1 SGKGSRRVGGLRRQT
16 GRRKRMIEPDL
27 RCIEFVEL
35 VTDWA
40 EGALDDVTVARF
52 EEHLAFCAACGAF
65 VGQLRQASAILHQ
78 LDSGAPLPEARDT
91 LLRMF
96 RSQGDS

>member
-1 SGKGSRRVGGLRRQT
+1 
-16 GRRKRMIEPDL
+16 MIEPDL

-52 EEHLAFCAACGAF
+52 EEHLAFCTGCGAY
-65 VGQLRQASAILHQ
+65 VVQLRQAASVLKE
-78 LDSGAPLPEARDT
+78 LDWVAPPPEARDT

-96 RSQGDS
+96 RSQLRS

>member
-1 SGKGSRRVGGLRRQT
+1 
-16 GRRKRMIEPDL
+16 MIEPDL

-40 EGALDDVTVARF
+40 EGVLDDVTVARF
-52 EEHLAFCAACGAF
+52 EEHLAFCTGCSEY
-65 VGQLRQASAILHQ
+65 VVQLRHAASVLHE
-78 LDSGAPLPEARDT
+78 LDADAPPAEARDA

-96 RSQGDS
+96 RDQPHS

>member
-1 SGKGSRRVGGLRRQT
+1 
-16 GRRKRMIEPDL
+16 MIGPDL

-65 VGQLRQASAILHQ
+65 VDQVRHTSAVLHQ
-78 LDSGAPLPEARDT
+78 LDSGAPRPEARDT

-96 RSQGDS
+96 RTQREA

>member
-1 SGKGSRRVGGLRRQT
+1 
-16 GRRKRMIEPDL
+16 MIEPDL

-40 EGALDDVTVARF
+40 EGALDDVTIARF
-52 EEHLAFCAACGAF
+52 EEHLAFCAGCGEY
-65 VGQLRQASAILHQ
+65 VVQLRQAALVLGE
-78 LDSGAPLPEARDT
+78 LDSGAPPPPARDA

-96 RSQGDS
+96 RGERQA

>member
-1 SGKGSRRVGGLRRQT
+1 
-16 GRRKRMIEPDL
+16 MIEPDL

-52 EEHLAFCAACGAF
+52 EEHLAFCTGCSEY
-65 VGQLRQASAILHQ
+65 VVQLRQAASVLHK
-78 LDSGAPLPEARDT
+78 LDSDAPPAEARDT

-96 RSQGDS
+96 RDEPHS

>member
-1 SGKGSRRVGGLRRQT
+1 
-16 GRRKRMIEPDL
+16 MIEPDL

-40 EGALDDVTVARF
+40 EDALDDVTVARV
-52 EEHLAFCAACGAF
+52 EEHLGFCASCRAYVLQ
-65 VGQLRQASAILHQ
+65 VGQAASVLKE
-78 LDSGAPLPEARDT
+78 LDSVAPPPEARET

-96 RSQGDS
+96 RSQSSS